1 MPATRHPNIIFV
13 LCDDLGYG
21 DLSCYGSE
29 TIRTPN
35 LDALAAEGQRWTN
48 CYSSSSICAPS
59 RAGLMT
65 GRYPG
70 RPGFREVDTMADML
84 KRVGY
89 ATALIGKWHLRMDDG
104 LHPND
109 RGFDYYYGTPS
120 SNDHFPIGDF
130 EYENYKSFQDANYR
144 AGETETFD
152 VPIFRQREL
161 VEQPARQSQFT
172 QRYTRETIDFI
183 RTHDDGPFFI
193 YLAHNMPHVPL
204 WPSERF
210 KGKSEGGIFGDVVE
224 ELDWSMG
231 EIVAALR
238 ERGIEEDTLIV
249 FSSDNG
255 PWKSYHELGGSTGPL
270 RGEKGTCWDGGG
282 RVPCVVS
289 WPGKIPSGDSDEL
302 AVHLDFFATF
312 ATLTGQTLAEDVVM
326 DSIDISATLLE
337 KQPSPRELFFFFD
350 GFRDNNLWAVR
361 DREFKLHVH
370 SAPSCFAAAESHLDE
385 PLLFDMTDDIS
396 ESHDVAAEHPNRVAQ
411 LLALFRAMDEEIP
424 LNWWSANGD

>member
-1 MPATRHPNIIFV
+1 MPDARPPNILFV

-21 DLSCYGSE
+21 DLSSYGSP
-29 TIRTPN
+29 TIDTPN
-35 LDALAAEGQRWTN
+35 LDAMASEGQRWTN
-48 CYSSSSICAPS
+48 CYSSSAICVPS

-70 RPGFREVDTMADML
+70 RPDFREVDTIADML
-84 KRVGY
+84 KNAGY
-89 ATALIGKWHLRMDDG
+89 HTALIGKWHLGMDDG

-130 EYENYKSFQDANYR
+130 EYESYKSFQDANYKV
-144 AGETETFD
+144 GEADTFN

-183 RTHDDGPFFI
+183 DAHADEPFFV

-204 WPSERF
+204 WPSEPF
-210 KGKSEGGIFGDVVE
+210 KGKSRGGLYGDVVE
-224 ELDWSMG
+224 EIDWSMG
-231 EIVAALR
+231 QIAAALR
-238 ERGIEEDTLIV
+238 EKGLAEDTLIV

-282 RVPCVVS
+282 RVPCVIS
-289 WPGKIPSGDSDEL
+289 WPGRIPAGDVDEL
-302 AVHLDFFATF
+302 VSHLDFFATF
-312 ATLTGQTLAEDVVM
+312 ATLTGQTLPDDVMM
-326 DSIDISATLLE
+326 DSLDILPVILE
-337 KQPSPRELFFFFD
+337 KQPSQREIFFFFD
-350 GFRDNNLWAVR
+350 GFRDRNLWAVR

-370 SAPSCFAAAESHLDE
+370 SAPTCFAEADSHLDR
-385 PLLFDMTDDIS
+385 PLLYDMTGDIG
-396 ESHDVAAEHPNRVAQ
+396 ESHDVYAGHPDRAEK
-411 LLALFRAMDEEIP
+411 LLQLFREMNEEIP
-424 LNWWSANGD
+424 YNWWWSNG